1 MYPAARPVTWIETT
15 LARLR
20 EAGARVVVVDGADP
34 ACADAPELRAEE
46 LLAESGALAVAWFRL
61 GLRPG
66 DRLLLALRSG
76 RRFVTQLLAAQRA
89 GLIVVPLHPKTRPRE
104 LAHVV
109 WDAGP
114 RAALAEGPLA
124 EAIAAAHP
132 QVRVVALERLA
143 AEVAAARA
151 ELGGAGDEVALSLD
165 HAGVVAGADDPALL
179 LYTSGTTGKPKGA
192 LHTQGSLGANLAALA
207 EAWRLSSGDRL
218 LHCLPLHHLHGIAV
232 GVMGSLLA
240 GVTLDLCDGFDE
252 REVVA
257 RLERGGATLFFGVP
271 SMYARLI
278 EITPPALP
286 AMRLFVSGSAPLP
299 PAQKRRFEERFGH
312 AIVERYGATEMGIA
326 LAQRADGPRPA
337 GSVGLPLDGVE
348 TRLVRPDDGGDGGG
362 GDDPGEGELWVRGP
376 SLFHGYFDDPEA
388 TAKARVDGWYR
399 TGDLA
404 RRAADGSFA
413 IVGRLSTDLIKVHGH
428 RVGALEIES
437 CLADH
442 PAVAEVAVVGRPD
455 PEAGEAPVA
464 YVRLRE
470 SADGAPRGR
479 ASDEAAIAA
488 LLTHARERLAPYQVP
503 RRIVFL
509 DDLPRTGPGKVD
521 KKALP

>member
-1 MYPAARPVTWIETT
+1 MYPAAAPVPWIEAT

-20 EAGARVVVVDGADP
+20 EAGRRVVVVDGADP
-34 ACADAPELRAEE
+34 ACADAPELRADQ

-66 DRLLLALRSG
+66 ERLLLALRSG
-76 RRFVTQLLAAQRA
+76 QRFVTQLLAAQRA

-109 WDAGP
+109 WDASP
-114 RAALAEGPLA
+114 RAALADGPLA
-124 EAIAAAHP
+124 EALHAAHP
-132 QVRVVALERLA
+132 QVRVVARERLA

-151 ELGGAGDEVALSLD
+151 ELGGAGDEFALTLD

-207 EAWRLSSGDRL
+207 QAWRLSSGDRL

-232 GVMGSLLA
+232 GVMGALLA
-240 GVTLDLCDGFDE
+240 GVTLDLCDGFNE

-257 RLERGGATLFFGVP
+257 RLAGGGATLFFGVP
-271 SMYARLI
+271 SMYARLL
-278 EITPPALP
+278 ETTPPALP

-326 LAQRADGPRPA
+326 LAQRADGARPA

-348 TRLVRPDDGGDGGG
+348 TRLVRPDEDGGDGG
-362 GDDPGEGELWVRGP
+362 DDESEGELWVRGP
-376 SLFHGYFDDPEA
+376 SLFAGYFDDPEA

-442 PAVAEVAVVGRPD
+442 PSVAEVAVVGRPD
-455 PEAGEAPVA
+455 PESGEAPVA

-470 SADGAPRGR
+470 AADGTPRGR
-479 ASDEAAIAA
+479 ASDDAAIAA
-488 LLTHARERLAPYQVP
+488 LRAHARGQLAPYQVP
-503 RRIVFL
+503 KRIVL
-509 DDLPRTGPGKVD
+509 VEDLPRTGPGKVD